1 VIEINLLPG
10 SVKRQKKRLPAFR
23 AGAIRRPQLPAV
35 QRSGALVLAAWLVGL
50 GAFAWLHFSS
60 TRSLRQLEA
69 DVSAAQRDSVR
80 LAKLRILNDSL
91 QHQITEVGA
100 RLQVLQEIDAGRYT
114 WAHILDEISRALP
127 QYTWLVTI
135 QEVEP
140 TAPGGPPRVRIT
152 GRTGNTFALARFMQD
167 LEASPF
173 LQRVA
178 IISQSEVIE
187 NDKNLYAFTL
197 EVDYQEPP
205 PDAIE
210 MRPLFG
216 GEADLPLSDS
226 ATPQARSGEE
236 D

>member
-10 SVKRQKKRLPAFR
+10 SVKRQKKKLPVFR
-23 AGAIRRPQLPAV
+23 AGAMIPSRMPAMN
-35 QRSGALVLAAWLVGL
+35 RAGAMLVGAWLVGL
-50 GAFAWLHFSS
+50 GALAWLHFSS
-60 TRSLRQLEA
+60 TGALSQLEA

-91 QHQITEVGA
+91 QRQITEVGA
-100 RLQVLQEIDAGRYT
+100 KLQVLQEIDAGRFI
-114 WAHILDEISRALP
+114 WSHVLDEISRALP
-127 QYTWLVTI
+127 QFTWLVTL

-140 TAPGGPPRVRIT
+140 TTPGGPPRIRIT

-173 LQRVA
+173 LQQVT

-187 NDKNLYAFTL
+187 DDKSLYSFTIDTQY
-197 EVDYQEPP
+197 EEPP
-205 PDAIE
+205 PDAID
-210 MRPLFG
+210 MQPLFG
-216 GEADLPLSDS
+216 EEGGLQLTDS
-226 ATPQARSGEE
+226 TAAPAREGEE